1 MKQAKRIVAVMLCL
15 LALLALPAGA
25 VMERE
30 SPTSRLKP
38 P

>member
-1 MKQAKRIVAVMLCL
+1 MKQAKRIVAMVLCL
-15 LALLALPAGA
+15 LALLALPVGA

-30 SPTSRLKP
+30 NPTSRLRP